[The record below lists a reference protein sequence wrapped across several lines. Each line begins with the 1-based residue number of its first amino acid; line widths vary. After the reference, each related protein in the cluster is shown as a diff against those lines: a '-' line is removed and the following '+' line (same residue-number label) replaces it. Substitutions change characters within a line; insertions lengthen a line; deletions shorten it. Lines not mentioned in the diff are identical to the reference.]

1 MARVF
6 TLGIETS
13 CDETSAAIIQDGRII
28 CSNIIASQIPVHR
41 RFGGVVPEIASRQH
55 VEAIIPVVDEAM
67 RQAGVEWAD
76 LSSIAVTQG
85 PGLVGA
91 LLVGLSYAK
100 GLAYSLGIPLVGV
113 HHLEGHIYANFLA
126 HSITFPI
133 LCLVVS
139 GGHTDL
145 IYMEKHGQYEIM
157 GRTRDDAAGEAFDKV
172 ARVLGLPYP
181 GGPEIDRQARQG
193 RPDAYLFPRAHLEEG
208 SFDFSF
214 SGLKSAV
221 LNTVNQQKMRAEQPS
236 IPDLA
241 ASFQAAVID
250 VLVDKTLAAARERA
264 VKSVYIAGGV
274 SANSELRQ
282 RLTVRAG
289 QYDLQVGF
297 PPMELCTDNAAMIA
311 CVGHYRYLAGRT
323 APLDLNAIPSLPL
336 VSWGK

>member
-1 MARVF
+1 MARIL

-13 CDETSAAIIQDGRII
+13 CDETSAAVIENGRII
-28 CSNIIASQIPVHR
+28 RSNIIASQIPVHR

-55 VEAIIPVVDEAM
+55 VEAIIPVVEEALQ
-67 RQAGVEWAD
+67 QAEVNWTD
-76 LSSIAVTQG
+76 LGAVAVTQG

-100 GLAYSLGIPLVGV
+100 GLSYSLGLPLVGV

-126 HSITFPI
+126 HEAAFPI

-145 IYMEKHGQYEIM
+145 IYMREHGQYEIM

-181 GGPEIDRQARQG
+181 GGPEIDRQAKLGQL
-193 RPDAYLFPRAHLEEG
+193 DAYAFPRAHLEEG

-221 LNTVNQQKMRAEQPS
+221 LNTVNQHNMRAEQLH
-236 IPDLA
+236 IPNLA
-241 ASFQAAVID
+241 ASFQTAVVD
-250 VLVDKTLAAARERA
+250 VLVDKAFAAAKLRGVRSIY
-264 VKSVYIAGGV
+264 VAGGV

-282 RLTVRAG
+282 RFAEDAK
-289 QYDLQVGF
+289 QHDLVVNF
-297 PPMELCTDNAAMIA
+297 PPIELCTDNAAMIA
-311 CVGHYRYLAGRT
+311 CAGHYRFLAGKV

-336 VSWGK
+336 TSW